1 MRSDC
6 EAFVKGCVLCSV
18 LKTKN
23 EGRVIV
29 GTPRVVSQ
37 PRKSWMIDQVTG
49 LPPIEGFSSYL
60 TLVDLFSGYCTAYPL
75 KKGTSEEIAKIL
87 EENIIRNFGAPNEI
101 LSDNA
106 ANLNG
111 PAIKK
116 LLDFYGIKHVFSTPY
131 SPTSHSLVEI
141 QNKLITQLLKIFAEQ
156 YRTGWYHVLTLAVNI
171 VNTVP
176 RVSLLNHTPAFL
188 MFGDENNEPNT
199 VQNSILDMEENV
211 RRKQNN
217 KNFAK
222 LVRHY
227 LLLCRKHRNAR
238 VRAKT
243 LSYPVGSLVYLKDF
257 SQIVN
262 RKMKNIYKRTPYKVI
277 GEYLNTVYIIDIFGR
292 VSRHSK
298 NNIRKV
304 GERSERLFGALPQ
317 DIKLLLGDA
326 MTPEIWDQI
335 KESKLVPEY
344 LQAMEADFVEP
355 RKTRQSLPHD
365 THLLEKREA
374 AEPDPDPAI
383 DPDEYLDPFE
393 DTTFEKIVT
402 LHRQGAL
409 DDENID
415 IADIDPLYEKMFP
428 SSPIDKEENR
438 IPKLPQGIN
447 VENIL
452 SSRTRSGDPKVQFEE
467 QIGVQEFV
475 PD

>member
-1 MRSDC
+1 
-6 EAFVKGCVLCSV
+6 
-18 LKTKN
+18 
-23 EGRVIV
+23 
-29 GTPRVVSQ
+29 
-37 PRKSWMIDQVTG
+37 
-49 LPPIEGFSSYL
+49 
-60 TLVDLFSGYCTAYPL
+60 
-75 KKGTSEEIAKIL
+75 
-87 EENIIRNFGAPNEI
+87 
-101 LSDNA
+101 
-106 ANLNG
+106 
-111 PAIKK
+111 
-116 LLDFYGIKHVFSTPY
+116 
-131 SPTSHSLVEI
+131 
-141 QNKLITQLLKIFAEQ
+141 
-156 YRTGWYHVLTLAVNI
+156 
-171 VNTVP
+171 
-176 RVSLLNHTPAFL
+176 
-188 MFGDENNEPNT
+188 
-199 VQNSILDMEENV
+199 
-211 RRKQNN
+211 
-217 KNFAK
+217 
-222 LVRHY
+222 
-227 LLLCRKHRNAR
+227 
-238 VRAKT
+238 
-243 LSYPVGSLVYLKDF
+243 VGSLVYLKDF

-317 DIKLLLGDA
+317 DIKLLLGDT

-335 KESKLVPEY
+335 KDSKLVPEY

-365 THLLEKREA
+365 THLLEKGEGA
-374 AEPDPDPAI
+374 DPDPDPVI

-415 IADIDPLYEKMFP
+415 IADIDPMYEKMFP

-438 IPKLPQGIN
+438 IPKLPQGIS

-452 SSRTRSGDPKVQFEE
+452 PSRTRSGDPKVQFEE

-475 PD
+475 SD

>member
-1 MRSDC
+1 
-6 EAFVKGCVLCSV
+6 
-18 LKTKN
+18 
-23 EGRVIV
+23 
-29 GTPRVVSQ
+29 
-37 PRKSWMIDQVTG
+37 
-49 LPPIEGFSSYL
+49 
-60 TLVDLFSGYCTAYPL
+60 
-75 KKGTSEEIAKIL
+75 
-87 EENIIRNFGAPNEI
+87 
-101 LSDNA
+101 
-106 ANLNG
+106 
-111 PAIKK
+111 
-116 LLDFYGIKHVFSTPY
+116 
-131 SPTSHSLVEI
+131 LVEI

-176 RVSLLNHTPAFL
+176 QVSLLNHTPSFL
-188 MFGDENNEPNT
+188 MFGEENNEPST
-199 VQNSILDMEENV
+199 VQNSVLDMEGNV

-227 LLLCRKHRNAR
+227 LLLCRKNCNAR

-257 SQIVN
+257 SQITN
-262 RKMKNIYKRTPYKVI
+262 RKMKNIYKRTPYKII
-277 GEYLNTVYIIDIFGR
+277 GEYLIIVYIIDIFGR

-317 DIKLLLGDA
+317 EVKLLLGDT

-335 KESKLVPEY
+335 KDSKLVPEY
-344 LQAMEADFVEP
+344 LQSMEADFVEP
-355 RKTRQSLPHD
+355 RKTRQTLPHD
-365 THLLEKREA
+365 THLLEKGEGPD
-374 AEPDPDPAI
+374 PDPDPAM
-383 DPDEYLDPFE
+383 DPDEYLDPFG

-409 DDENID
+409 DDDNID

-447 VENIL
+447 VDNIL
-452 SSRTRSGDPKVQFEE
+452 PSRTRSGDP
-467 QIGVQEFV
+467 
-475 PD
+475 